1 MLGMILKMSAI
12 TAGHIVL
19 AVILSW
25 KLKERRISPV
35 LKVVLGIVFGI
46 CAVLSTHFGVD
57 YSHMLLNVRDLGPL
71 MAGLYFDPVSGIIAG
86 LIGGIERY
94 IAGTYWGIGSYT
106 RIACSI
112 STCLAGFLS
121 AFLHIWIFKRKK
133 PSAFYAFFMGAVM
146 EVFHMYVVFITH
158 RNDMSMAFYVVKT
171 CAVPMIIFNGIGLA
185 VSAVLIKRLL
195 GEKMNLP
202 VGGPREKQPVSA
214 RFQFSLFIVT
224 MIMLAANFVFSFV
237 LQTQSAVQNTR
248 NNLASASQDIQAS
261 YRSVKNSGTG
271 MGLLSFH
278 VGEEGAYAIVDVTGR
293 IIIGSHQGEILREEL
308 NTEIHERE
316 GEASFVKSIFGTES
330 LCRVSNLDG
339 ARVLLV
345 WIPMDEVYA
354 ERNAQ
359 AYETV
364 LAYILLFTVIYV
376 LISLLVQNIVV
387 GNLEKVNDSLKRIT
401 DGNLDEKVEVYESS
415 EFASLSTDMNQMV
428 DALKGHIEAAKKRME
443 QELELARN
451 IQESA
456 LPHNFDFPDYEFE
469 IYATMDPA
477 KEVGGDFYD
486 FFLIGNNR
494 LVLVIADVSGKGVPA
509 SLFMMRSKT
518 AIRGMAGTGRTPA
531 EIFEM
536 VNDTLCEGNDAE
548 MFVTVWIGIIDLD
561 TGHMTCANAGHE
573 YPVLMRNGEQFELY
587 KQRHSPALATIEGLP
602 FREYELDLNPGDS
615 LFVYTDG
622 VPEAI
627 NEQEEDYKTDRLVEV
642 LNQNKDLP
650 LKDLLPAVRQDI
662 ADFVGEAECLDSA
675 MKEGAEAPGQYT

>member
-12 TAGHIVL
+12 TVGHIVL

-428 DALKGHIEAAKKRME
+428 DALKGHIEAAQKRME

-456 LPHNFDFPDYEFE
+456 LPHNFEFPENDFE

-662 ADFVGEAECLDSA
+662 ADFVGEADQFDDITMLGFRYER
-675 MKEGAEAPGQYT
+675 GR